1 MKKYHQIFFMS
12 NPTAS
17 TTDQEATIDEI
28 VATSLQAQQQTGPDL
43 RQIHSKS
50 HGLLWGEFI
59 VEPNLPEDLRV
70 GLFKTPQ
77 TYPAWIRFSNGG
89 APEKRGKFRSDSQPD
104 VRGIAIKVMNVEGQK
119 VLDDEEKTQDFILN
133 SYPTFF
139 TKDVGDYADI
149 FKAGSGQ
156 LTPERLQELGYA
168 FALLQKIT
176 SKNVGNPL
184 LIQYW
189 SMAPFKF
196 GVSDSEALASPRASA
211 VATLGASR
219 VVKLSVKSQ
228 QIEQPPEIL
237 PESENYLREAMVNHL
252 TVEGREASFDFLIQF
267 YVDDEKTPIEDHVK
281 EWQEADSPFIKVA
294 TVRIPS
300 QKFDFE
306 ERKRLDEGT
315 MFSPWHTL
323 LEHEPVGSVN
333 LSRKKLY
340 SELAKYRREQIA
352 KRLREP
358 QPYAEVGDS
367 PL

>member
-1 MKKYHQIFFMS
+1 MS
-12 NPTAS
+12 NPVSS
-17 TTDQEATIDEI
+17 TTEQSAMIDEI
-28 VATSLQAQQQTGPDL
+28 VASSLQAQQRTGPDL

-50 HGLLWGEFI
+50 HGLLWAEFI
-59 VEPNLPEDLRV
+59 IEPNLPENLKV

-77 TYPAWIRFSNGG
+77 TYPAWIRFSSGG
-89 APEKRGKFRSDSQPD
+89 APEKRGQFSPDTKPD

-133 SYPTFF
+133 NYPTFF
-139 TKDVGDYADI
+139 TKDIRDYADI

-156 LTPERLQELGYA
+156 LSQERLQELGYA
-168 FALLQKIT
+168 FALLQKIG
-176 SKNVGNPL
+176 SQKVGNPL

-196 GVSDSEALASPRASA
+196 GQRI
-211 VATLGASR
+211 
-219 VVKLSVKSQ
+219 VKLSVKSQ
-228 QIEQPPEIL
+228 QIEQPPETI
-237 PESENYLREAMVNHL
+237 PESENYLREAIVNHL
-252 TVEGREASFDFLIQF
+252 TGGEVYFDFLIQF
-267 YVDDEKTPIEDHVK
+267 FVDDEKTPIEDLVK

-294 TVRIPS
+294 TIRIPS

-333 LSRKKLY
+333 LSRKRLY
-340 SELAKYRREQIA
+340 SELAQHRREHIA

-358 QPYAEVGDS
+358 QPYAEVNDS

>member
-1 MKKYHQIFFMS
+1 MRKYHQVFSMT
-12 NPTAS
+12 NPTPS
-17 TTDQEATIDEI
+17 TTEQEAVIDEI
-28 VATSLQAQQQTGPDL
+28 IATSLQAQKKTGPDL

-77 TYPAWIRFSNGG
+77 TYPVWIRFSSGG
-89 APEKRGKFRSDSQPD
+89 SPEKRGKFKSDHQPD
-104 VRGIAIKVMNVEGQK
+104 VRGIAIKVINVEGQK

-133 SYPTFF
+133 NYPTFF
-139 TKDVGDYADI
+139 TKDIQDYADI

-156 LTPERLQELGYA
+156 LSPERLQELGYA

-176 SKNVGNPL
+176 SRKVGNPL

-196 GVSDSEALASPRASA
+196 GDRI
-211 VATLGASR
+211 
-219 VVKLSVKSQ
+219 VKLSVKSQ
-228 QIEQPPEIL
+228 QPEQAPETL
-237 PESENYLREAMVNHL
+237 PESENYLREAIVNHL
-252 TVEGREASFDFLIQF
+252 TIEGQEAFFDFLIQF
-267 YVDDEKTPIEDHVK
+267 YVDDQKTPIEDHVQ

-300 QKFDFE
+300 QTFDFE

-315 MFSPWHTL
+315 LFTPWHTL

-352 KRLREP
+352 QRLREP
-358 QPYAEVGDS
+358 QPHTSAEDS

>member
-1 MKKYHQIFFMS
+1 MS
-12 NPTAS
+12 NPVSS
-17 TTDQEATIDEI
+17 TTDQSAMIDEI

-50 HGLLWGEFI
+50 HGLLWAEFI
-59 VEPNLPEDLRV
+59 IEPNLPEDLRV

-77 TYPAWIRFSNGG
+77 TYPAWIRFSSGG
-89 APEKRGKFRSDSQPD
+89 APEKRGKFRSDTQPD
-104 VRGIAIKVMNVEGQK
+104 VRGIGIKVMNVDGQK
-119 VLDDEEKTQDFILN
+119 VLDDEEKTQDFVLN

-139 TKDVGDYADI
+139 TKDIRDYADI

-156 LTPERLQELGYA
+156 LTPERIQELGYA

-196 GVSDSEALASPRASA
+196 GDKI
-211 VATLGASR
+211 
-219 VVKLSVKSQ
+219 VKLSVKSQ
-228 QIEQPPEIL
+228 QIEQPPETL
-237 PESENYLREAMVNHL
+237 PESENYLREAIVKHL

-267 YVDDEKTPIEDHVK
+267 YVDDDKTPIEDHVQ

-306 ERKRLDEGT
+306 ERKRLDEGIL
-315 MFSPWHTL
+315 FSPWHTL

-358 QPYAEVGDS
+358 QPYVEVED
-367 PL
+367 

>member
-1 MKKYHQIFFMS
+1 MS
-12 NPTAS
+12 NPVSS
-17 TTDQEATIDEI
+17 TTDQSAMIDEI

-50 HGLLWGEFI
+50 HGLLWAEFI
-59 VEPNLPEDLRV
+59 IEPNLPEDLRV

-77 TYPAWIRFSNGG
+77 TYPAWIRFSSGG
-89 APEKRGKFRSDSQPD
+89 APEKRGKFRSDTQPD
-104 VRGIAIKVMNVEGQK
+104 VRGIGIKVMNVDGQK
-119 VLDDEEKTQDFILN
+119 VLDDEEKTQDFVLN

-139 TKDVGDYADI
+139 TKDIRDYADI

-156 LTPERLQELGYA
+156 LTPERIEELGYA

-176 SKNVGNPL
+176 SKKVGNPL

-196 GVSDSEALASPRASA
+196 GDKI
-211 VATLGASR
+211 
-219 VVKLSVKSQ
+219 VKLSVKSQ
-228 QIEQPPEIL
+228 QIEQPPETL
-237 PESENYLREAMVNHL
+237 PESENYLREAIVKYL
-252 TVEGREASFDFLIQF
+252 TVEGQEASFDFLIQF
-267 YVDDEKTPIEDHVK
+267 YVDDDKTPIEDHVK

-306 ERKRLDEGT
+306 ERKRSDEGT
-315 MFSPWHTL
+315 LFSPWHTL

-340 SELAKYRREQIA
+340 SELAKYRREEIA

-358 QPYAEVGDS
+358 QPYAEVEDS

>member
-1 MKKYHQIFFMS
+1 MMRKHHQIFFMS
-12 NPTAS
+12 NSVSS
-17 TTDQEATIDEI
+17 TTDQSATIDEI

-59 VEPNLPEDLRV
+59 IEPNLPEELRV

-89 APEKRGKFRSDSQPD
+89 APEKRGKFRSDTQPD

-119 VLDDEEKTQDFILN
+119 ILDDEEKTQDFILN

-139 TKDVGDYADI
+139 TKDVRDYADI
-149 FKAGSGQ
+149 FKAASGQ
-156 LTPERLQELGYA
+156 LTPERLEELGYA

-196 GVSDSEALASPRASA
+196 GNRI
-211 VATLGASR
+211 
-219 VVKLSVKSQ
+219 VKLSVKSQ
-228 QIEQPPEIL
+228 QIEQPPETL
-237 PESENYLREAMVNHL
+237 PESENYLREAIVNHL
-252 TVEGREASFDFLIQF
+252 AVGEAYFDFLIQF

-306 ERKRLDEGT
+306 ERKRLDEGIL
-315 MFSPWHTL
+315 FSPWHTL

>member
-1 MKKYHQIFFMS
+1 MT
-12 NPTAS
+12 NPTSS
-17 TTDQEATIDEI
+17 TTEQEAIIDDI
-28 VATSLQAQQQTGPDL
+28 IATSLQAQQKNGPDL

-59 VEPNLPEDLRV
+59 IEPNLPEDLRV

-77 TYPAWIRFSNGG
+77 TYPAWIRFSSGG
-89 APEKRGKFRSDSQPD
+89 SPQKRGKFHSDSQPD

-133 SYPTFF
+133 NYPIFL
-139 TKDVGDYADI
+139 TKDVRDYADLSQ
-149 FKAGSGQ
+149 AGSGQ
-156 LTPERLQELGYA
+156 LSPERLEELGYA
-168 FALLQKIT
+168 FAILQKIG
-176 SKNVGNPL
+176 SHKVGNPL

-196 GVSDSEALASPRASA
+196 GVSEA

-219 VVKLSVKSQ
+219 IVKLSVKPQ
-228 QIEQPPEIL
+228 QPEQPLETL
-237 PESENYLREAMVNHL
+237 PESENYLRETLVKYL
-252 TVEGREASFDFLIQF
+252 TEEGREASFDFLIQF

-306 ERKRLDEGT
+306 ERKRLDEGSL
-315 MFSPWHTL
+315 FSPWHTL

-333 LSRKKLY
+333 LSRKRLY
-340 SELAKYRREQIA
+340 SELAKYRREEIA
-352 KRLREP
+352 QRSREP
-358 QPYAEVGDS
+358 KPYVAVED
-367 PL
+367 